1 MRSGVSRKSVLWAAG
16 LGLLLLVL
24 ELTLPSTTRVWPYPH
39 ESAYGTT
46 GPMILMVPLLSLI
59 HIFLELQVEVIAH
72 LANQL

>member
-24 ELTLPSTTRVWPYPH
+24 ELALPSTTRVWPYPH

-46 GPMILMVPLLSLI
+46 GPK
-59 HIFLELQVEVIAH
+59 
-72 LANQL
+72 